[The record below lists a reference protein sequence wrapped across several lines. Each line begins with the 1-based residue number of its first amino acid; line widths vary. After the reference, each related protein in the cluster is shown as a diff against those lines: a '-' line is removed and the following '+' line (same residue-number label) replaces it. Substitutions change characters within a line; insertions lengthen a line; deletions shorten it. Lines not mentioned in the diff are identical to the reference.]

1 MASSDKFV
9 QKIEMLAE
17 ALMFRSMQDVIK
29 YSKES
34 GYSMS
39 HIGTL
44 MHLHHKGVSDV
55 SGLGDKLGITYP
67 AASQMLDRLVEKE
80 LIQRT
85 EDPKD
90 RRSKK
95 IVLTD
100 KGFETLHESM
110 KARKASLKELS
121 EKMTNEEKEKA
132 VVAFE
137 IVLDKFKE
145 LNTKTD
151 SEE

>member
-9 QKIEMLAE
+9 KQIEMLAE
-17 ALMFRSMQDVIK
+17 AFMFRSMQNVIK

-67 AASQMLDRLVEKE
+67 AASQMLDRLVEKG

-110 KARKASLKELS
+110 KARQASMIELS
-121 EKMTNEEKEKA
+121 KKMTDEEKEK
-132 VVAFE
+132 VMEAFE

-145 LNTKTD
+145 LNTKTV